1 GAINHD
7 QNNNGDHY
15 LSDNALGHTT
25 TRRAKQDNDNFR
37 KQQHLQPATTS
48 RPGAISNAGTLN
60 MTNDI
65 SPHRQ
70 QNTYMATTDTN

>member
-1 GAINHD
+1 NPNLFTSVTHGTTHNGAINHD

-37 KQQHLQPATTS
+37 KQQQLQPATTS
-48 RPGAISNAGTLN
+48 RPGAISNA
-60 MTNDI
+60 
-65 SPHRQ
+65 
-70 QNTYMATTDTN
+70 